1 VAGEI
6 RMDAQTAVER
16 FFTAY
21 YAGDV
26 EGARNTL
33 TDDFSLFGPFATCRN
48 PEEFFELAQGLM
60 HIVRGHNVLR
70 WVIEGNN
77 VSALYEIMI
86 QGRTGVH
93 PLTTGG
99 WFTVTDG
106 RVSSGTLLYDSEAFH
121 TILAS

>member
-1 VAGEI
+1 
-6 RMDAQTAVER
+6 MDAKTSVER

-21 YAGDV
+21 YTGDTDA
-26 EGARNTL
+26 ARDTI
-33 TDDFSLFGPFATCRN
+33 TDDFSLYGPFATCRN
-48 PEEFFELAQGLM
+48 PEEFFELAKGLM
-60 HIVRGHNVLR
+60 QIVRGHKVLR

-86 QGRTGVH
+86 QGQSGVH

-99 WFTVTDG
+99 WFTVAGD

-121 TILAS
+121 AILGR